1 MFERVLNKLLLS
13 HMRLGHGVG
22 VLYQL
27 ELRGNDDDDYDDYD
41 ELPLWY
47 G

>member
-1 MFERVLNKLLLS
+1 
-13 HMRLGHGVG
+13 MRLGHGVR

-27 ELRGNDDDDYDDYD
+27 ELRGNDDDDYD